1 MRVPI
6 LLSLVFLMNSLL
18 GEDWSRWRGPRGDGS
33 WNGPKISQKLPE
45 NGLKRVWKSPLNSGY
60 SGITVKENR
69 VYTMDRPPIEKS
81 GETERVLCFNALDG
95 SILWEFGYPAEYGNL
110 SYGKGPRASLTI
122 HEERVFGMGAM
133 GHAFCLNA
141 KDGKKVW
148 FRDLLSEE
156 NATKPIW
163 GFSGAPEVFDKELL
177 MHVGARPAGSI
188 LALDLDTG
196 RTKWRVGSDEK
207 AGYAPPLPISRS
219 GRKELICWGPNR
231 QTHDSVGGGKTLWQ
245 IPYEV
250 KYGVSITKPIYHDGI
265 ALVCGYWDG
274 SRAIRL
280 GKDPGDAKL
289 LWKDEEKLCGLMS
302 QPLYNKGLCYLLD
315 RRNGLTCFEL
325 KTGRILWTD
334 DHQLTEA
341 GRNPQASLVWAGK
354 EGDVLSL
361 NAEGELVYLNL
372 SKPGYSE
379 HWREQVTG
387 KTWAHPAYAG
397 SRVYARS
404 DRELVCYELPLSE

>member
-1 MRVPI
+1 MRMPI
-6 LLSLVFLMNSLL
+6 LLSLIFIMKSLL

-45 NGLKRVWKSPLNSGY
+45 NGLKRVWKSPLNPGY

-95 SILWEFGYPAEYGNL
+95 SLLWEFGYPAEYGNL

-122 HEERVFGMGAM
+122 HEDRVFGIGAM

-148 FRDLLSEE
+148 FRDFLAEE

-163 GFSGAPEVFDKELL
+163 GFSGAPEVFEGELL
-177 MHVGARPAGSI
+177 MHIGARPSGSI

-207 AGYAPPLPISRS
+207 AGYAPPLPISRG

-231 QTHDSVGGGKTLWQ
+231 IMGLPVGGGKTLWQ

-265 ALVCGYWDG
+265 ALVCGYWNG

-280 GKDPGDAKL
+280 GQEPGDAKL

-302 QPLYNKGLCYLLD
+302 QPLYRKGLCYLVE

-325 KTGRILWTD
+325 KTGKILWTD
-334 DHQLTEA
+334 DHRLTAA
-341 GRNPQASLVWAGK
+341 GRNPQASLVWAGD
-354 EGDVLSL
+354 GGNALSL
-361 NAEGELVYLNL
+361 NAEGELVFLNL
-372 SKPGYSE
+372 SKEGSRE
-379 HWREQVTG
+379 HWREQLVG

-397 SRVYARS
+397 NRVYARS
-404 DRELVCYELPLSE
+404 DRDLVCYELPLDE